1 MKIEESTF
9 IKSKDD
15 VKTEKGMI
23 TVEIYGYKRL
33 EDLVRPLW
41 KVKSITNFH
50 E

>member
-1 MKIEESTF
+1 MKIEKSTF
-9 IKSKDD
+9 VKSNDE
-15 VKTEKGMI
+15 VKNDKGLL

-33 EDLVRPLW
+33 EDIVRPLW